1 VLDIEYLLSKSGPD
15 DVRWE
20 KVEHIK
26 RILSNGTFP
35 VPSEE
40 VAARIIEQILEGGH
54 ANRRED
60 P

>member
-1 VLDIEYLLSKSGPD
+1 VFDIKYLLAKSGAD

-20 KVEHIK
+20 KVEQIK

-35 VPSEE
+35 VSSEE
-40 VAARIIEQILEGGH
+40 VAARIIEQILEGGP
-54 ANRRED
+54 ANRRKD